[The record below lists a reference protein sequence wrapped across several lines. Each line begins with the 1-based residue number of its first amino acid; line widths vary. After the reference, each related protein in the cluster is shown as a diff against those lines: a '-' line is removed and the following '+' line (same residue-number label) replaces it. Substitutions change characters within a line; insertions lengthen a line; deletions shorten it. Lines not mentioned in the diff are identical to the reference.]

1 MQEEKQRRIYFVQ
14 RIKYDEDVHPGVA
27 PVDIDIDLSRYEKV
41 VTDALPAG
49 LPPERQIL
57 MCIES
62 YSSKDQLRLI
72 GLRTDCLIITNRN
85 LRNKLKLS

>member
-27 PVDIDIDLSRYEKV
+27 PVDIDLSRYEKV

-49 LPPERQIL
+49 IPPERQVL

-72 GLRTDCLIITNRN
+72 GLCTDCLIMTSRN
-85 LRNKLKLS
+85 L